1 MGFLDFFSKDKKGAD
16 AARERRSIRQLSEGA
31 TDLDTTINIIRKNPY
46 MKYAFDNELL
56 SALEKGQQQ
65 LLMNQQLILDSVTV
79 KDPQRGEMGI
89 AEYLISGSLLD
100 QFKDISVAGKQHAHG
115 GAGTK
120 SLEALVEKLNRRI
133 EGLEAEL
140 EKSAET
146 SGAAAAGNEGDYRRE
161 AERLHRRIELLQN
174 ELQEK
179 EGANKSFA
187 AELDALRSAG
197 GKGAVKAKQAAGRRG
212 KAAAAA
218 VPETRTALQEKFSVR
233 ETELL
238 PERGKVVFGYGAAAE
253 IGKAEEAPK
262 GISKFVQGISSII
275 DARKL
280 FQRKVKFHPF
290 THGNFYFEYP
300 GWVPDLNVSED
311 VLLSVSSGACGVES
325 SVKELYPLTFGGYV
339 SKVVSLVKSQLKAT
353 ILVEKTGVDSAYL
366 EFVFMQGRLEWLYKA
381 KIVECNSKF
390 YTVAVKSLKE
400 EVPKIKDISDHVLG
414 SVRCMK

>member
-1 MGFLDFFSKDKKGAD
+1 MGFLDFFSKDKKSAD
-16 AARERRSIRQLSEGA
+16 AAREKRSIRQLSEGA

-89 AEYLISGSLLD
+89 AEYLISGSLLE
-100 QFKDISVAGKQHAHG
+100 QFKDISVAGKHHAHG
-115 GAGTK
+115 TAGTK

-146 SGAAAAGNEGDYRRE
+146 SGAAAGDEGDYRRE
-161 AERLHRRIELLQN
+161 MERLHRRVELLQS
-174 ELQEK
+174 ELHEK
-179 EGANKSFA
+179 EEANRRFT
-187 AELDALRSAG
+187 AELEALRSAG
-197 GKGAVKAKQAAGRRG
+197 KGAVQAKPASGRG
-212 KAAAAA
+212 KKTIAAAA
-218 VPETRTALQEKFSVR
+218 PEIGASPREKFTAK

-238 PERGKVVFGYGAAAE
+238 PESGKVIFGYGAPAE

-262 GISKFVQGISSII
+262 GISKLMRGISSII
-275 DARKL
+275 DTRKL
-280 FQRKVKFHPF
+280 FQRQVKFHPF

-311 VLLSVSSGACGVES
+311 VLLSVSSGACGVEA

-339 SKVVSLVKSQLKAT
+339 GKVSSLVKSQLKAT
-353 ILVEKTGVDSAYL
+353 IIVEKTGVDSAYL

-381 KIVECNSKF
+381 KIVECDSKF
-390 YTVAVKSLKE
+390 YTVAVKSLKK
-400 EVPKIKDISDHVLG
+400 EVPKIKDISEHVLG